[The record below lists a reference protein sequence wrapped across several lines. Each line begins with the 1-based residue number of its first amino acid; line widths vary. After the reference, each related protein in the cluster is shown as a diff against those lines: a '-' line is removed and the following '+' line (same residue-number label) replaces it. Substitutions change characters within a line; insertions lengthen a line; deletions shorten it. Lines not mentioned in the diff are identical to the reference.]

1 MHRLLQ
7 DLHIHDDHSSKRA
20 IEYLEQHYQK
30 DSLALK
36 DLVGKA
42 KELDN
47 ASEQIKKTQDAMS
60 AERTKIHKLLEELIA
75 KMDKD
80 RSEREKKAAA
90 KLRQLEQADAERRK
104 TDQKEQ
110 VEQEKIARAIVEQ
123 ENQKHEKADELAER
137 YIELKRKDERVQN
150 TLRAVTS
157 EAARVKRDLA
167 IVKMHA

>member
-20 IEYLEQHYQK
+20 IEYLEQHFQK

-42 KELDN
+42 KDLDN
-47 ASEQIKKTQDAMS
+47 ASEQIKKTQEAMS

-80 RSEREKKAAA
+80 RSEREKKAVA
-90 KLRQLEQADAERRK
+90 KLR
-104 TDQKEQ
+104 
-110 VEQEKIARAIVEQ
+110 
-123 ENQKHEKADELAER
+123 
-137 YIELKRKDERVQN
+137 
-150 TLRAVTS
+150 
-157 EAARVKRDLA
+157 
-167 IVKMHA
+167 